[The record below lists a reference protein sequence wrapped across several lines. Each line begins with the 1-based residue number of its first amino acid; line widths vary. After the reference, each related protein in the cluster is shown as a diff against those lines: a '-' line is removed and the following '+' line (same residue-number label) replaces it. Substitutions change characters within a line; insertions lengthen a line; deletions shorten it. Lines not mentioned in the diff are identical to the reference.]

1 MRTGDAAIPAFV
13 ALAAP
18 IAEALG
24 TTPYGFLGALAGV
37 TGAVLLLPDK
47 EVRLIASASAVRQ
60 AARIGWL
67 VLACFFWAL
76 FATWGAQLVVH
87 AFPKTLEGIAEVP
100 FHGACGIL
108 IRFLLPLLI
117 RIAKKR
123 TKRLGDDRV

>member
-47 EVRLIASASAVRQ
+47 DVRLVAGANAVRQ
-60 AARIGWL
+60 AARVAFL
-67 VLACFFWAL
+67 VVACFFWAL
-76 FATWGAQLVVH
+76 FATWGAQLAVH
-87 AFPKTLEGIAEVP
+87 AFPDTLEGVAEVP
-100 FHGACGIL
+100 FHGACGVIIRFMLPPL
-108 IRFLLPLLI
+108 IRFV
-117 RIAKKR
+117 KKR
-123 TKRLGDDRV
+123 TRRLGDDRA